1 MFFIV
6 VILVIIILAASSVPS
21 ALMSIIP
28 GGGRRFEAF
37 PTGILSSLLV
47 GFALFTIIYWI
58 VPNKKMS
65 FRVTSCGALVAACTF
80 EMFII
85 LLSLYVRR
93 FLGNYTGNNERSEIC
108 FGRNELYCP
117 FFKNKVVLLLF
128 IFCPCFISQQWLF
141 WLHKSMPSVLKIIN
155 HLLMDSEHASVQ
167 CMNNTVLVL
176 RRKN

>member
-28 GGGRRFEAF
+28 GGGRRFEAS
-37 PTGILSSLLV
+37 PAGILSSLLV
-47 GFALFTIIYWI
+47 EFALFKLIYWI

-93 FLGNYTGNNERSEIC
+93 FLGNYTGNERSEIL
-108 FGRNELYCP
+108 FGRNELYSP
-117 FFKNKVVLLLF
+117 FFKDKVVLLLF
-128 IFCPCFISQQWLF
+128 VFCTCFISQQWLF

-155 HLLMDSEHASVQ
+155 HLLMDSEHTSVK